1 MTPKNKVIEEEED
14 RTLFPPA
21 DEKPPAKKSK
31 TGKPNGEGAEQNHYE
46 AEDIKVLKGLE
57 AVRRRPAMYIGSTGE
72 KGLHHLIWEVV
83 DNSIDEAMA
92 GAATKV
98 RVTINP
104 DRSVTVEDDG
114 RGIPVGMH
122 PTEGRPAVEVVMT
135 TLHAGG
141 KFEGSGYKVSGGL
154 HGVGVS
160 VVNALSE
167 WCEVE
172 VSRDGYVWH
181 QRYERG
187 QVVGD
192 LRKSKATKKTGN
204 RTTFYPD
211 FEQVF
216 EDVPYS
222 FETVSRR
229 LRELAYLNA
238 GLKIQL
244 VDLRDGARREE
255 EFCYSG
261 GIAAYVKHLN
271 QKQNVLFAKPFHF
284 VRETEDELG
293 HPVIIEAAIQYND
306 SYHESVLSFANNIN
320 TREGGTHLIG
330 FRSAITSAIN
340 QIGKE
345 HKLIKEKD
353 SNLSGEDVKEGLTA
367 IISVKLTNPQFE
379 GQTKE
384 QLGNTELKGLVHSV
398 VYEELK
404 DWLNE
409 NPTATKRIVQKGLA
423 AQRVREETRKTKE
436 RLRRKNYL
444 TGTYL
449 PGKLV
454 DCTEKDPTKCELF
467 LVEGD
472 SALGSAKSGR
482 DRRFQAIL
490 PVKGKIINVEKARLD
505 KVLSNEE
512 ISNIITAIGCG
523 VGDEFN
529 ITNLRYHKIIL
540 LTDAD
545 VDGSHI
551 MTLALT
557 FFYRQMQELI
567 KRGHIYIAQAPLY
580 RIRWSDRDYYALNDR
595 ELEAIVQNELKGK
608 RYVVNRFKGLGEM
621 DAEDLWRTTMDP
633 GNRTLLKVE
642 IEDEALALSTFE
654 DLMGDDVEP
663 RRKFINT
670 YAPSVEYLE
679 V

>member
-1 MTPKNKVIEEEED
+1 MVRRNTDKDETESG
-14 RTLFPPA
+14 LFPPVEDPEPEA
-21 DEKPPAKKSK
+21 GTVRPVVTATQVDS
-31 TGKPNGEGAEQNHYE
+31 NSHYE
-46 AEDIKVLKGLE
+46 ASDIKVLKGLE
-57 AVRRRPAMYIGSTGE
+57 AVRRRPAMYVGSTGE

-98 RVTINP
+98 KVTLNE
-104 DRSVTVEDDG
+104 DGSVTVEDDG
-114 RGIPVGMH
+114 RGIPVAMH
-122 PTEGRPAVEVVMT
+122 PQEGRPAVEIAMT
-135 TLHAGG
+135 MLHAGG
-141 KFEGSGYKVSGGL
+141 KFEGTGYKVSGGL

-160 VVNALSE
+160 VVNALSA

-172 VSRDGYVWH
+172 VSRDGQVWK

-187 QVVGD
+187 KVASE
-192 LRKSKATKKTGN
+192 LEKIRPSKKTG
-204 RTTFYPD
+204 TKVTFFPD
-211 FEQVF
+211 YEQVF
-216 EDVPYS
+216 EKCPFNYDI
-222 FETVSRR
+222 VSRR

-244 VDLRDGARREE
+244 TDLREGARRED

-261 GIAAYVKHLN
+261 GIAAYVKHLG
-271 QKQNVLFAKPFHF
+271 QKHDVLFGKPFHF
-284 VRETEDELG
+284 VKETQDESG
-293 HPVIIEAAIQYND
+293 GPVIVEAALQYHD
-306 SYHESVLSFANNIN
+306 GYHETLLAFANNIN
-320 TREGGTHLIG
+320 TREGGTHVIG
-330 FRSAITSAIN
+330 FRTAITSAIN
-340 QIGKE
+340 QIARE
-345 HKLIKEKD
+345 HKLLKEKD
-353 SNLSGEDVKEGLTA
+353 TNLTGDDVKEGLTA
-367 IISVKLTNPQFE
+367 IISVKLTDPQFE

-384 QLGNTELKGLVHSV
+384 QLGNTEVKGIVQST
-398 VYEELK
+398 VYESLK

-409 NPTATKRIVQKGLA
+409 NPNVTKRIVQKGLS

-444 TGTYL
+444 TSTYL

-454 DCTEKDPTKCELF
+454 DCSDREPANCELF

-490 PVKGKIINVEKARLD
+490 PLKGKIINVMKARLD

-512 ISNIITAIGCG
+512 ISNIITVIGCG
-523 VGDEFN
+523 VGEDFD
-529 ITNLRYHKIIL
+529 ITKLRYHKIVL

-557 FFYRQMQELI
+557 FFYRQMLDLI
-567 KRGHIYIAQAPLY
+567 RRGHVYIAQAPLY
-580 RIRWSDRDYYALNDR
+580 RIRWGDRDYYALNDK
-595 ELEAIVQNELKGK
+595 ELAEVIERELKGK
-608 RYVVNRFKGLGEM
+608 RYDINRFKGLGEM
-621 DAEDLWRTTMDP
+621 DAADLWMTTMDP
-633 GNRTLLKVE
+633 GNRVLLKVE
-642 IEDEALALSTFE
+642 LDDEEEAANTFD

-663 RRKFINT
+663 RRVFINS
-670 YAPSVEYLE
+670 YASLVDYVE